1 MGINHTIDF
10 EKIET
15 EVKKLLYSYLEVQSL
30 TNSENEKKVEDF
42 FLSHFSRIK
51 YFKEKPDSYGLYKI
65 DGDAY
70 DRSVCWAMVRGIGK
84 DTVVMV
90 HHYDVVGVEDFK
102 ALKDFAFKPDE
113 LRKQLLENMDMLQED
128 AKKDL
133 MEDTFIFGRG
143 GADMKAG
150 GSIQYSL
157 LEEYSELDNFIGNV
171 IVIGVPDEENLS
183 AGMRGAVK
191 LLANLKEKYGLDYKM
206 MINSEPHQRKDFSKG
221 VFSVGS
227 VGKLMP
233 FVYVRG
239 FLSHA
244 GKVFEGFNP
253 VNLMA
258 EITRETELNMEFA
271 DVVGSENAPPPT
283 WLYLKDS
290 KVSYDVS
297 MPLSAAGCFSV
308 LTLKQTPEELLEKVE
323 NVITAAFDKVIKE
336 MNVSYKRFLANTKQE
351 QELLPWS
358 TKVVNFK
365 QLYEEAKGNYGIKF
379 TEEYDKKVNSL
390 AKLVRSGA
398 LPIIESNFKLI
409 EFIYD
414 FIDDIS
420 PKVVYGL
427 IPPYYPS
434 VSNLAYEDSDEKVR
448 TLCDLLTMYSEE
460 SFSQSYTKEY
470 FYTGI
475 SDLSYTYIKDANKIK
490 ESLEKS
496 MPLFGKMYDIPLK
509 EISDIS
515 MPCINI
521 GPWGKDFHKLTERVN
536 KEDVCI
542 RTPKIL
548 DRAIKIIL
556 G

>member
-191 LLANLKEKYGLDYKM
+191 LLANLKEKYGLD
-206 MINSEPHQRKDFSKG
+206 
-221 VFSVGS
+221 
-227 VGKLMP
+227 
-233 FVYVRG
+233 
-239 FLSHA
+239 
-244 GKVFEGFNP
+244 
-253 VNLMA
+253 
-258 EITRETELNMEFA
+258 
-271 DVVGSENAPPPT
+271 
-283 WLYLKDS
+283 
-290 KVSYDVS
+290 
-297 MPLSAAGCFSV
+297 
-308 LTLKQTPEELLEKVE
+308 
-323 NVITAAFDKVIKE
+323 
-336 MNVSYKRFLANTKQE
+336 
-351 QELLPWS
+351 
-358 TKVVNFK
+358 
-365 QLYEEAKGNYGIKF
+365 
-379 TEEYDKKVNSL
+379 
-390 AKLVRSGA
+390 
-398 LPIIESNFKLI
+398 
-409 EFIYD
+409 
-414 FIDDIS
+414 
-420 PKVVYGL
+420 
-427 IPPYYPS
+427 
-434 VSNLAYEDSDEKVR
+434 
-448 TLCDLLTMYSEE
+448 
-460 SFSQSYTKEY
+460 
-470 FYTGI
+470 
-475 SDLSYTYIKDANKIK
+475 
-490 ESLEKS
+490 
-496 MPLFGKMYDIPLK
+496 
-509 EISDIS
+509 
-515 MPCINI
+515 
-521 GPWGKDFHKLTERVN
+521 
-536 KEDVCI
+536 
-542 RTPKIL
+542 
-548 DRAIKIIL
+548 
-556 G
+556 